1 MKFIYFSAP
10 WCQPCKTLGPVM
22 ERVGQ
27 KHTVEKI
34 NIDVDFEKAKTF
46 NIRSIPSVV
55 LVDEDEQPITV
66 LVGIKPE
73 SDYYEI
79 IEEAT
84 KQ

>member
-1 MKFIYFSAP
+1 
-10 WCQPCKTLGPVM
+10 M

-34 NIDVDFEKAKTF
+34 NIDIDFEKAKTF

-55 LVDEDEQPITV
+55 LVDDDEQQIAI